1 MKQFQQKQ
9 SQSGRS
15 MVEMLGVLAII
26 GVLSVGAIAGYRYAM
41 NQYIANETINDVLI
55 WAATV
60 RGIPDYQNLAKNAG
74 EYEFSNLGT
83 TTKTGYPI
91 YADIQSEDFA
101 KGLFQIVVE
110 NVPNEVCQRIIEM
123 RPEEMRAIK
132 PKAQQR
138 GGGWCLSRNDKNDI
152 SFIFEDPSPCKSSC
166 GDQYKDW
173 LDECGT
179 RNKYCDRKLGFY
191 CRQHS
196 KEQDAS
202 CPSGYRSY
210 CMGVYF
216 EKSGSGITVG
226 TPAGY
231 VCL

>member
-123 RPEEMRAIK
+123 RPEEIRAIL
-132 PKAQQR
+132 PDPQQ
-138 GGGWCLSRNDKNDI
+138 GWGWQCLSQNGKNDI
-152 SFIFEDPSPCKSSC
+152 SFIFEDPSPCKSLC
-166 GDQYKDW
+166 GDWYKDW
-173 LDECGT
+173 LDYCGT
-179 RNKYCDRKLGFY
+179 SEKGCDRKMGFY
-191 CRQHS
+191 CRQS
-196 KEQDAS
+196 KEQDVS
-202 CPSGYRSY
+202 CPSGYKFSCNY
-210 CMGVYF
+210 VYF
-216 EKSGSGITVG
+216 RKSGG
-226 TPAGY
+226 TILTAIRD
-231 VCL
+231 VCQ

>member
-60 RGIPDYQNLAKNAG
+60 RGIPDYQNQAKNAG

-91 YADIQSEDFA
+91 YADIQSEDSA
-101 KGLFQIVVE
+101 YGLFQIVVE

-123 RPEEMRAIK
+123 RPEEIRAIR
-132 PKAQQR
+132 PEAQQ
-138 GGGWCLSRNDKNDI
+138 GSGWQCLSQNDKNDLL
-152 SFIFEDPSPCKSSC
+152 FIFEDPSPCKSLC
-166 GDQYKDW
+166 GDWYKDW
-173 LDECGT
+173 LDDCGT
-179 RNKYCDRKLGFY
+179 SKKNCDRKMGFY
-191 CRQHS
+191 CRQNN
-196 KEQDAS
+196 KTEDAS
-202 CPSGYRSY
+202 CPSGYKFY
-210 CMGVYF
+210 CIDNYF
-216 EKSGSGITVG
+216 DKSGRAIWRVHD
-226 TPAGY
+226 GY
-231 VCL
+231 ACQ

>member
-60 RGIPDYQNLAKNAG
+60 RGIPDYQNQAKNAG
-74 EYEFSNLGT
+74 EYEFSSLGT

-91 YADIQSEDFA
+91 YADIQSEDDA
-101 KGLFQIVVE
+101 DGVFQIVVE

-132 PKAQQR
+132 PKPQQS
-138 GGGWCLSRNDKNDI
+138 GGGRCLSPNGKNDI
-152 SFIFEDPSPCKSSC
+152 LFIFEDPSPCKSLC
-166 GDQYKDW
+166 GDWYKNW
-173 LDECGT
+173 LDDCGT
-179 RNKYCDRKLGFY
+179 SKKDCNRKMGFY

-196 KEQDAS
+196 KRQDAS
-202 CPSGYRSY
+202 CPSGYKFS
-210 CMGVYF
+210 CMYVYF
-216 EKSGSGITVG
+216 DISRRAIGHVPHPNTI
-226 TPAGY
+226 
-231 VCL
+231 CQ

>member
-60 RGIPDYQNLAKNAG
+60 RGIPDYQNQAKNAG
-74 EYEFSNLGT
+74 EYEFSSLGT

-91 YADIQSEDFA
+91 YADIQSEDRA
-101 KGLFQIVVE
+101 DGLFQIVVE

-132 PKAQQR
+132 PERQQ
-138 GGGWCLSRNDKNDI
+138 GWGWWCLSQNGKNDI
-152 SFIFEDPSPCKSSC
+152 RFIFEDPSPCKSLC
-166 GDQYKDW
+166 GDWYKDW

-179 RNKYCDRKLGFY
+179 SKTHCDRKLGFY
-191 CRQHS
+191 CGQLNKR
-196 KEQDAS
+196 QDAS
-202 CPSGYRSY
+202 CPSGYKFTCKY
-210 CMGVYF
+210 IYFNKTGDAVGVVPYPNT
-216 EKSGSGITVG
+216 I
-226 TPAGY
+226 
-231 VCL
+231 CQ

>member
-74 EYEFSNLGT
+74 EYEFSSLGT

-91 YADIQSEDFA
+91 YADIQSEDDA
-101 KGLFQIVVE
+101 DGVFQIVVE

-123 RPEEMRAIK
+123 RPEEMRAIT
-132 PKAQQR
+132 PKTQVGR
-138 GGGWCLSRNDKNDI
+138 RPCLSPNGKNDI
-152 SFIFEDPSPCKSSC
+152 SFIFEDPSPCKSLC
-166 GDQYKDW
+166 GDWYKDW
-173 LDECGT
+173 LDDCGT
-179 RNKYCDRKLGFY
+179 SEKDCDRKMGFFCHQY
-191 CRQHS
+191 
-196 KEQDAS
+196 KYPDAS
-202 CPSGYRSY
+202 CPSGYEFTCSY
-210 CMGVYF
+210 VF
-216 EKSGSGITVG
+216 FRKSGGSVG
-226 TPAGY
+226 RIPSTHTI
-231 VCL
+231 CQ

>member
-91 YADIQSEDFA
+91 YAEIQSED
-101 KGLFQIVVE
+101 
-110 NVPNEVCQRIIEM
+110 
-123 RPEEMRAIK
+123 
-132 PKAQQR
+132 
-138 GGGWCLSRNDKNDI
+138 
-152 SFIFEDPSPCKSSC
+152 
-166 GDQYKDW
+166 
-173 LDECGT
+173 
-179 RNKYCDRKLGFY
+179 
-191 CRQHS
+191 
-196 KEQDAS
+196 
-202 CPSGYRSY
+202 
-210 CMGVYF
+210 
-216 EKSGSGITVG
+216 
-226 TPAGY
+226 
-231 VCL
+231 

>member
-60 RGIPDYQNLAKNAG
+60 RGIPDYQNQAKNAG

-91 YADIQSEDFA
+91 YADIQSEDNA
-101 KGLFQIVVE
+101 DGLFQIVVE

-123 RPEEMRAIK
+123 RPEEIRAIN
-132 PKAQQR
+132 PRAQQ
-138 GGGWCLSRNDKNDI
+138 GPAGGWCLSPNGKNNI
-152 SFIFEDPSPCKSSC
+152 AFIFEDPSPCKSLC
-166 GDQYKDW
+166 GDWYKNW
-173 LDECGT
+173 LDDCGT
-179 RNKYCDRKLGFY
+179 SQKDCDRKLGFY
-191 CRQHS
+191 CVQF
-196 KEQDAS
+196 KQTEDAS
-202 CPSGYRSY
+202 CPSGYKISCAY
-210 CMGVYF
+210 VYF
-216 EKSGSGITVG
+216 QKSGKAIMRASNE
-226 TPAGY
+226 Y
-231 VCL
+231 VCQ

>member
-74 EYEFSNLGT
+74 EYEFSSLGT

-91 YADIQSEDFA
+91 YADIQSEDWA
-101 KGLFQIVVE
+101 NGAFQIVVE

-123 RPEEMRAIK
+123 RPEEMRAIR
-132 PKAQQR
+132 PDPQQR
-138 GGGWCLSRNDKNDI
+138 GKWCLSPNDKNDI
-152 SFIFEDPSPCKSSC
+152 SFIFEDPSPCKSVC

-173 LDECGT
+173 LDDCGT
-179 RNKYCDRKLGFY
+179 PRKQDCDRKMGFY
-191 CRQHS
+191 CRQYN
-196 KEQDAS
+196 KQQDAS
-202 CPSGYRSY
+202 CPSGYKFTCNY
-210 CMGVYF
+210 VYF
-216 EKSGSGITVG
+216 RKSGGTILTGIRS
-226 TPAGY
+226 
-231 VCL
+231 VCQ

>member
-74 EYEFSNLGT
+74 EYEFSSLGT

-91 YADIQSEDFA
+91 YADIQSEDEA
-101 KGLFQIVVE
+101 EGLFQIVVE

-123 RPEEMRAIK
+123 RPEEIRAII
-132 PKAQQR
+132 PRQQQ
-138 GGGWCLSRNDKNDI
+138 GGGWQCLSKNDKNNLL
-152 SFIFEDPSPCKSSC
+152 FIFEDPSPCHTLC
-166 GDQYKDW
+166 ADWYKDW
-173 LDECGT
+173 LDYCGT
-179 RNKYCDRKLGFY
+179 SEKDCERKMGFY
-191 CRQHS
+191 CIQFD
-196 KEQDAS
+196 KTQDAS
-202 CPSGYRSY
+202 CPSGYKFFCEDR
-210 CMGVYF
+210 YF
-216 EKSGSGITVG
+216 AKSGTVVWSAHDG
-226 TPAGY
+226 HA
-231 VCL
+231 CL

>member
-74 EYEFSNLGT
+74 EYEFSSLGT

-91 YADIQSEDFA
+91 YADIQSEDSA
-101 KGLFQIVVE
+101 AGLFQIVVE

-123 RPEEMRAIK
+123 RPEEIRAIR
-132 PKAQQR
+132 PERQQLR
-138 GGGWCLSRNDKNDI
+138 DERCLSPNGKNDI
-152 SFIFEDPSPCKSSC
+152 SFIFEDPSPCKSFC
-166 GDQYKDW
+166 GDWYKDW

-179 RNKYCDRKLGFY
+179 SKKDCDRKLGFI
-191 CRQHS
+191 CRQS
-196 KEQDAS
+196 KGQDAS
-202 CPSGYRSY
+202 CPSGYKFSCKY
-210 CMGVYF
+210 TYF
-216 EKSGSGITVG
+216 QKNGFSALRAPYPRDI
-226 TPAGY
+226 
-231 VCL
+231 CQ